1 MSLATLAW
9 RKWRSRKKNVWLQK
23 KLKNIHPLERSA
35 KEPFGNGSE
44 STYIDCYF
52 RKKSKI
58 YKVSTQS
65 IYGLLNESITFTK
78 STINCIARYLEI
90 SSEDERK
97 AKKLISHQ

>member
-1 MSLATLAW
+1 M
-9 RKWRSRKKNVWLQK
+9 
-23 KLKNIHPLERSA
+23 KNIHPLERSS

-44 STYIDCYF
+44 NTHTDCYF

-65 IYGLLNESITFTK
+65 IYGLLNESLTFTK
-78 STINCIARYLEI
+78 STINFIARYREI